1 MSLISKG
8 AITWDS
14 WSQHRE
20 RVKESTGVYMGILDE
35 WLEPVADLDL
45 PIVDYSAPLS
55 EWDPAE
61 FTGNFVVHNGATRHP
76 VLDELIYQDMSGR
89 VDLEGG
95 HKPGVNY
102 IIVEPRGGTRM
113 VYRVEFS
120 RASGAVGPEVLEVQA
135 TSPEVFLLDE
145 LPYVNEDAINAMR
158 IYKEQTNPLLW
169 RSSIEK
175 DMSFAGLPV
184 YNSNTLHIQ
193 KPGQKD
199 TVSGA
204 LERTSEFI
212 IALTNRNP
220 EFPHLIVDKQ
230 EDLDDA
236 IEVDQE
242 FSPLSQ
248 VIAEQAK
255 LKRIHLEIQLR
266 LPGDS
271 ETVNRGASSVDSPR
285 FAFVVRGD

>member
-1 MSLISKG
+1 MLFRS
-8 AITWDS
+8 
-14 WSQHRE
+14 
-20 RVKESTGVYMGILDE
+20 
-35 WLEPVADLDL
+35 
-45 PIVDYSAPLS
+45 
-55 EWDPAE
+55 
-61 FTGNFVVHNGATRHP
+61 
-76 VLDELIYQDMSGR
+76 
-89 VDLEGG
+89 
-95 HKPGVNY
+95 
-102 IIVEPRGGTRM
+102 
-113 VYRVEFS
+113 FS

-145 LPYVNEDAINAMR
+145 LPYVNEDALNAMR
-158 IYKEQTNPLLW
+158 IYKQNTNPLLW

-184 YNSNTLHIQ
+184 YNSNTLQLQ

-212 IALTNRNP
+212 IALTNRDP
-220 EFPHLIVDKQ
+220 AFPHLIVDKQ
-230 EDLDDA
+230 EDLDDE

-266 LPGDS
+266 LPGDA
-271 ETVNRGASSVDSPR
+271 ETVNRGSSAVDSPR